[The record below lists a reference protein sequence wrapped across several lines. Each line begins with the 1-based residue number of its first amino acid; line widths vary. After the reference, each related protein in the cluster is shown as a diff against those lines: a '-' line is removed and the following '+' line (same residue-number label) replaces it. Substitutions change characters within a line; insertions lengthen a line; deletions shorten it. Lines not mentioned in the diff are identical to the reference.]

1 MAGYRRPFDLTAS
14 PMIRMKEIRAWFAP
28 PAAVDRDALHRSLS
42 AHAFPTFNFV
52 VLNVASCAIATFG
65 LLENNVAV
73 IIGAMIVAPLIQPI
87 GPLAFGA
94 LEGNARL
101 LRGGLATIV
110 VGTAV
115 AVPFAAL
122 LTRATA
128 FQTFGSEIVARSQPN
143 LLDLGVA
150 LAAGFVAAFAR
161 IRPSI
166 AGTVAGTAIAVALM
180 PPLCV
185 VGIALAT
192 GSFELARGAAL
203 LYVTNLLGIMVASM
217 AVYAVAGYART
228 HRAGA
233 AVFWTTLAM
242 AVIVVPLAAGTGTLL
257 RQSRVEAALRTAL
270 LGGTVTFQRVD
281 LLRTDFNWLS
291 APPEVHLLVRAA
303 QPLTPNQVTQLE
315 AFAKR
320 KTGIDFRFFFDVSP
334 ITEVT
339 DGSSAPT
346 PGPSP

>member
-1 MAGYRRPFDLTAS
+1 
-14 PMIRMKEIRAWFAP
+14 MKAWFASP
-28 PAAVDRDALHRSLS
+28 TTFDRDALHVSL
-42 AHAFPTFNFV
+42 HGDAFPTFNFV
-52 VLNVASCAIATFG
+52 ALILASCAIATFG

-94 LEGNARL
+94 LEGDARL
-101 LRGGLATIV
+101 LRGGFSTIV
-110 VGTAV
+110 VGTVV
-115 AVPFAAL
+115 AVLFSAL

-150 LAAGFVAAFAR
+150 LAAGSVAAFAR

-192 GSFELARGAAL
+192 GSFDLARGAAL
-203 LYVTNLLGIMVASM
+203 LYLTNLLGIMAASM
-217 AVYAVAGYART
+217 TVYVIAGYART
-228 HRAGA
+228 HRAAA
-233 AVFWTTLAM
+233 AVFWTALAM
-242 AVIVVPLAAGTGTLL
+242 AAIVVPLAAGTSTLL
-257 RQSRVEAALRTAL
+257 RQSRVEAALRAAL
-270 LGGTVTFQRVD
+270 VGGTVTFQRVD
-281 LLRTDFNWLS
+281 LVRTDFNWLTS
-291 APPEVHLLVRAA
+291 PPEVHLLVRAS
-303 QPLTPNQVTQLE
+303 QPITPNQVVQLE

-320 KTGIDFRFFFDVSP
+320 RTGIDFRFFFDVSP
-334 ITEVT
+334 VTEVT
-339 DGSSAPT
+339 DDASVPAPAT
-346 PGPSP
+346 AP